1 MNKAELIMEMVNE
14 TGLVKKDVEAMLNAE
29 MKVITEALA
38 KEDKVQIVG
47 FGSFETKHRA
57 ERMGRNPRTKEDV
70 LIPATKTPVFKAGKA
85 LRDAVAGETEK

>member
-1 MNKAELIMEMVNE
+1 MNKAELIMAVAGE
-14 TGLVKKDVEAMLNAE
+14 TGQSKKDVETMFNAT
-29 MKVITEALA
+29 MQVITEALA

-70 LIPATKTPVFKAGKA
+70 LIPATKTPIFKAGKA
-85 LRDAVAGETEK
+85 LRDAVAPK

>member
-1 MNKAELIMEMVNE
+1 MEVAGE
-14 TGLVKKDVEAMLNAE
+14 TGLSKKDVEASLSAMV
-29 MKVITEALA
+29 KVITKALA
-38 KEDKVQIVG
+38 QEEKVQIVG

-85 LRDAVAGETEK
+85 LRDAVAE

>member
-1 MNKAELIMEMVNE
+1 MNKAELIMEVAGE
-14 TGLVKKDVEAMLNAE
+14 TGLSKKDVEASLGAMV
-29 MKVITEALA
+29 KVITKALA
-38 KEDKVQIVG
+38 QEEKVQIVG

-85 LRDAVAGETEK
+85 LRDAVAE

>member
-1 MNKAELIMEMVNE
+1 MNKAELIMAMTGE
-14 TGLVKKDVEAMLNAE
+14 TGLAKKDVEATLNA
-29 MKVITEALA
+29 MMNVISKALA
-38 KEDKVQIVG
+38 QEDKVQIVG

-85 LRDAVAGETEK
+85 LRDAVAN

>member
-1 MNKAELIMEMVNE
+1 MNKAELIMEVAGE
-14 TGLVKKDVEAMLNAE
+14 TGLSKKDVEASLSAMV
-29 MKVITEALA
+29 KVITKALA
-38 KEDKVQIVG
+38 QEEKVQIVG

-85 LRDAVAGETEK
+85 LRDAVAE